1 LKLEEFIKLLTKEIE
16 DKEEKYKK
24 TREKLYNAFINDI

>member
-1 LKLEEFIKLLTKEIE
+1 MFELEEFIKLLRKEID

-24 TREKLYNAFINDI
+24 TRDKLILFFCK